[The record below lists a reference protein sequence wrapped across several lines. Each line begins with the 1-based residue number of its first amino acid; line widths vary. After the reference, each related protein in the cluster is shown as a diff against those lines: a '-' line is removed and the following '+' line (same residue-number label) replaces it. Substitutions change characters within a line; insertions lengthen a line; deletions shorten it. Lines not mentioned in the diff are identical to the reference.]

1 MITGIVADQG
11 DIVNVNTAANALLI
25 GAAVVWI
32 LWKQIQAAP
41 IKTRLLVAAP
51 LVMGYFGIRDT
62 PSSTW
67 TSAADLTLI
76 AVGAAFAVGLG
87 LARGTTIRVWREQ
100 DGLLWRQGSKVT
112 LMLWGALL
120 VVRAAMYGVAEAT
133 GHRAAS
139 GLGPVLLS
147 LGLSFAAQNAV
158 TGLRISALSGT
169 GGGDAQAWA
178 RDRVPAA
185 GSVDLGQY
193 AQTQAPVDPRY
204 QEPARQS
211 AAASLYELREQRRAD
226 RHARR
231 DARHNRRR

>member
-1 MITGIVADQG
+1 MITGIVADHG
-11 DIVNVNTAANALLI
+11 EIVNVNTAANVLLI
-25 GAAVVWI
+25 VAAVVWI

-41 IKTRLLVAAP
+41 IKIRLLVAAP

-62 PSSTW
+62 PASTW
-67 TSAADLTLI
+67 TSPADLTLI
-76 AVGAAFAVGLG
+76 AVGAAFAIGLG
-87 LARGTTIRVWREQ
+87 LARGATIRVWREQ
-100 DGLLWRQGSKVT
+100 DGLPWRQGSKVT
-112 LMLWGALL
+112 LMLWGALV

-147 LGLSFAAQNAV
+147 LGLSFAAQNAI
-158 TGLRISALSGT
+158 TGLRISALPAT
-169 GGGDAQAWA
+169 EGGAQAWV
-178 RDRVPAA
+178 RDRVPAD

-193 AQTQAPVDPRY
+193 AQTQAPVDPRF
-204 QEPARQS
+204 QAPTRQN

-231 DARHNRRR
+231 DARRSRRR